1 MPPNIAAKAS
11 RGGIFDQIKLA
22 INKNLPGLEDT
33 QTRVQNSLNVASNL
47 NLSNPP
53 AFATPQIDPGLVAS
67 IDKSV
72 FDFSEL
78 AKGIIEQ
85 SGLKDLISELKSA
98 ETTETKKTTTGTKE
112 TTKDTT
118 PTQKSNKPVEAAKQ
132 SREEGRTNL
141 EQLFLDLING
151 KLDIKP

>member
-1 MPPNIAAKAS
+1 MPVNIAAQGG
-11 RGGIFDQIKLA
+11 GGIFSKIGEKIK
-22 INKNLPGLEDT
+22 KNIGEVQANVQSGLG
-33 QTRVQNSLNVASNL
+33 VAANL
-47 NLSNPP
+47 NPVIP
-53 AFATPQIDPGLVAS
+53 AFAPPQIDPRIVSS

-85 SGLKDLISELKSA
+85 SGLKDLIGELQSA
-98 ETTETKKTTTGTKE
+98 KTTKTEKTTTDTKQ
-112 TTKDTT
+112 TTNDTT

-151 KLDIKP
+151 KLDVKL